1 MLGAKVSPP
10 VDWGLDRHGVP
21 PEGAVAQPAVDARR
35 EQDMARVRGIAS
47 SELAPD
53 LAQIYEEF
61 AGGYGPFRNQVA
73 VFAHVP
79 AALRHL
85 MPLLMELR
93 AAATLPK
100 RYLELAIF
108 TVSQVNAC
116 DYCVAHHKPFLA
128 VEGVSPSGV
137 DRLLDYQNHP
147 ELDEVDRLVVEYAI
161 AATERPNRL
170 PDAIFARLK
179 RHFTEAQIVE
189 LTLRVTLCGFFNKFN
204 DALRIEEE
212 PEAVER
218 VAALAE

>member
-1 MLGAKVSPP
+1 
-10 VDWGLDRHGVP
+10 
-21 PEGAVAQPAVDARR
+21 
-35 EQDMARVRGIAS
+35 MARVRSIAS
-47 SELAPD
+47 SELGPD
-53 LAQIYEEF
+53 LARIYEEF
-61 AGGYGPFRNQVA
+61 AGSYGPFRNQVA

-100 RYLELAIF
+100 RYLELAIVA
-108 TVSQVNAC
+108 VSQVNAC

-128 VEGVSPSGV
+128 VEGVSAAGV
-137 DRLLDYQNHP
+137 DRLLDYRDHP

-170 PDAIFARLK
+170 PDAIFTLLK
-179 RHFTEAQIVE
+179 RHFTEPQIVE
-189 LTLRVTLCGFFNKFN
+189 LTLRITLCGFFNKFN
-204 DALRIEEE
+204 DALQIEEE
-212 PEAVER
+212 PEAIER

>member
-1 MLGAKVSPP
+1 
-10 VDWGLDRHGVP
+10 
-21 PEGAVAQPAVDARR
+21 
-35 EQDMARVRGIAS
+35 MARVRSIAS
-47 SELAPD
+47 SELGPD

-61 AGGYGPFRNQVA
+61 AGSYGPFRNQVA

-100 RYLELAIF
+100 RYLELAIVA
-108 TVSQVNAC
+108 VSQVNAC

-128 VEGVSPSGV
+128 VEGVSAAGV
-137 DRLLDYQNHP
+137 DRLLDYRDHP

-161 AATERPNRL
+161 AATERSNRL
-170 PDAIFARLK
+170 PDAIFTRLR
-179 RHFTEAQIVE
+179 RHFTEPQIVE
-189 LTLRVTLCGFFNKFN
+189 LTLRITLCGFFNKFN
-204 DALRIEEE
+204 DALQIEEE
-212 PEAVER
+212 PEAIER